1 MRPTALVAVAAPLL
15 FAAGRA
21 VPKFE
26 PDPCW
31 PKPLPNNWMLGQVS
45 GIFVDVRDHIWVTN
59 RPVSLEGHDKYSAD
73 GKADCSV
80 AVPPVLDFD
89 AAGSLIRG
97 WGGPGPGYAWPDNE
111 HGMFVDYKENVWI
124 GGNGARDTHI
134 LKFTKTGKFL
144 LQIGYY
150 GNSGGSN
157 DTENLN
163 RQVGMVVCPKTNE
176 VFVADGDGNR
186 RVIVFDRDTGAYKR
200 HWRAYGNKPSD
211 SVPRTR
217 TYERPGRNS
226 SIPSMAF
233 ASPTA
238 NWCMW
243 ATA

>member
-1 MRPTALVAVAAPLL
+1 MKPTVLVAVPAPLL

-26 PDPCW
+26 PDPSW
-31 PKPLPNNWMLGQVS
+31 PKPLPNNWKLGRVP
-45 GIFVDVRDHIWVTN
+45 GIFVVAHDHIWVTN
-59 RPVSLEGHDKYSAD
+59 RPGSLEGHDKYAAD

-97 WGGPGPGYAWPDNE
+97 WDGPEPGYRWPDNE
-111 HGMFVDYKENVWI
+111 HGMFVDYKEDVWI
-124 GGNGARDTHI
+124 GGNGAKDTNI

-144 LQIGYY
+144 LQIGHH

-163 RQVGMVVCPKTNE
+163 LPAGMAVCPKTNE
-176 VFVADGDGNR
+176 VFVADGDGNH
-186 RVIVFDRDTGAYKR
+186 RVIVFDADTGAYKR
-200 HWRAYGNKPSD
+200 HWGAYGNKPSD
-211 SVPRTR
+211 SVPWTR
-217 TYERPGRNS
+217 TYEGPGLNS

-233 ASPTA
+233 ASPTT

>member
-21 VPKFE
+21 VPKFDA
-26 PDPCW
+26 DPCW
-31 PKPLPNNWMLGQVS
+31 PEPLPNDWMLGQVS
-45 GIFVDVRDHIWVTN
+45 GIFVDAHDHIWVTN
-59 RPVSLEGHDKYSAD
+59 RPGFLEGYDKYAAD

-97 WGGPGPGYAWPDNE
+97 WGGPGPGYASPDNE
-111 HGMFVDYKENVWI
+111 HGMFVDYRENVWI
-124 GGNGARDTHI
+124 GGNGAPDTNI
-134 LKFTKTGKFL
+134 LKLTKTGRFL
-144 LQIGYY
+144 LQIGHH

-163 RQVGMVVCPKTNE
+163 LPAGMAVCPKTNE
-176 VFVADGDGNR
+176 VFVADGDGNH
-186 RVIVFDRDTGAYKR
+186 RVIVFDAATGAHKR
-200 HWRAYGNKPSD
+200 RWGAYGNMPSD

-217 TYERPGRNS
+217 TYEGPGRNS

-233 ASPTA
+233 ASPTTS
-238 NWCMW
+238 WCMW

>member
-26 PDPCW
+26 PDPCR
-31 PKPLPNNWMLGQVS
+31 PKPLPNNWMVGQVS
-45 GIFVDVRDHIWVTN
+45 GIFVDARDHIWVTN
-59 RPVSLEGHDKYSAD
+59 RPVFLEGHDKYSAD

-97 WGGPGPGYAWPDNE
+97 WGGPGPGCAWPDK

-124 GGNGARDTHI
+124 GGNGAKDTHI
-134 LKFTKTGKFL
+134 LKFNKTGKFL

-163 RQVGMVVCPKTNE
+163 RPVGMVVCPKTNE

-217 TYERPGRNS
+217 NEGPGRNS